1 MAMNGRRVQKL
12 EQVIP
17 NHDIE
22 HDVTIDFAVQGM
34 SCSACAARIEKAV
47 GKMDGVQM
55 AAVSFPLRT
64 AWVQFKPG
72 RLGAVQ
78 IAERVKQLGFMALLN
93 ETAKEGLHKEHK
105 TLKLRLIVSAILTL
119 PLLTGMAQHIPL
131 LEPLLTSLPTWLML
145 PWLQLALATI
155 IQFVIG
161 LPFYFGAYHAVR
173 ERSANMDVLVV
184 IGTTV
189 AYLYSHYAVFQNGLL
204 RPIATSIAHS
214 PPLYFETSAVV
225 ITAVLLGKYIEVSAS
240 LRAQQ
245 GSEGYGKLQ
254 SQTAAVERAG
264 EVVHIQTEFVRAGD
278 IVIVQAGEVVP
289 VDGVVCGGQSAADE
303 SLLTGESLPI
313 AKREGDAVWAG
324 TRNESAPLRIRTKA
338 AGHDTMLNRIQE
350 LVRQA
355 QRSKSAI
362 QRNVDAAAGLFVP
375 AMLVFALATVV
386 MWGAFLEP
394 GNWSKAFVCAI
405 AVLLA
410 ACPCALGLAAPI
422 SLVIA
427 SGRLAKQGIIAKEA
441 GALERLARIQTI
453 IFDKTGT
460 LTEGKPHVS
469 AMLALEGSRASLLR
483 IAAAAEADAVHPLAI
498 AIIREANKLGLVIPE
513 ASEFAF
519 TPGGGVEAV
528 VLDRRF
534 AIGNARFAAERNW
547 VVSGAAAAFAKQREK
562 SGETVLYAASDGHC
576 VGVIAFSDTIKANAK
591 NTIKALKALG
601 VSSMLATG
609 DHEAPAL
616 AAAKAVGI
624 ASVHASML
632 PEHKV
637 ELVEKLKRRGKR
649 VAMAGDGWNDAPAL
663 AAADVGLAMGEG
675 TDAALSAGHMTLLF
689 SRLQAIPEAIKISR
703 LTIRNVRQNLT
714 FAFIY
719 NVIIIPFAAFG
730 LLEPWMAG
738 TAMALSS
745 VSVVANALRLTGQ
758 LRRKAGTNE

>member
-1 MAMNGRRVQKL
+1 MNGRQVLRL
-12 EQVIP
+12 EHTIQ
-17 NHDIE
+17 DQEIE
-22 HDVTIDFAVQGM
+22 RDVTIDFAVQGM

-72 RLGAVQ
+72 VLGAAQ
-78 IAERVKQLGFMALLN
+78 IAERVKQLGFLALLN

-105 TLKLRLIVSAILTL
+105 ILKLRLVISLILTL

-131 LEPLLTSLPTWLML
+131 LEPLLPRLPAWLVL

-161 LPFYFGAYHAVR
+161 LPFYIGAYHAVR

-204 RPIATSIAHS
+204 RPLAESAAHS

-240 LRAQQ
+240 LRAQH

-264 EVVHIQTEFVRAGD
+264 EVVRIQTEFVRAGD

-289 VDGVVCGGQSAADE
+289 VDGIVSGGQSAMDE

-313 AKREGDAVWAG
+313 AKREGDSVWAG
-324 TRNESAPLRIRTKA
+324 TRNESALLRIRTKA

-362 QRNVDAAAGLFVP
+362 QRNVDAAASWFVP
-375 AMLVFALATVV
+375 VMLLFALATVV

-394 GNWSKAFVCAI
+394 GNWSNAFVCAI

-427 SGRLAKQGIIAKEA
+427 SGRLAKQGIISKEA

-460 LTEGKPHVS
+460 LTEGKPQVS
-469 AMLALEGSRASLLR
+469 AVLAIQGSRASLLR
-483 IAAAAEADAVHPLAI
+483 MAAAAEAEAAHPLAI
-498 AIIREANKLGLVIPE
+498 AIIREATKMGLVIPE
-513 ASEFAF
+513 ASQFAF
-519 TPGGGVEAV
+519 TPGGGVEATV
-528 VLDRRF
+528 EDQRF
-534 AIGNARFAAERNW
+534 AVGNAKFASERAWSVN
-547 VVSGAAAAFAKQREK
+547 GAAAAFAQQREEA
-562 SGETVLYAASDGHC
+562 GETVLYAALEGHC
-576 VGVIAFSDTIKANAK
+576 VGVMAFSDTVKANARA
-591 NTIKALKALG
+591 TIKELKSLG
-601 VSSMLATG
+601 VASLLATG

-616 AAAKAVGI
+616 AAAKAAGI
-624 ASVHASML
+624 TPVHASML
-632 PEHKV
+632 PESKV
-637 ELVEKLKRRGKR
+637 ELVEQLKRRGKR

-689 SRLQAIPEAIKISR
+689 SRLQAIPEAIRISR

-714 FAFIY
+714 FAFLY

-745 VSVVANALRLTGQ
+745 VSVVANALRLSGQ
-758 LRRKAGTNE
+758 LRRKAGASK